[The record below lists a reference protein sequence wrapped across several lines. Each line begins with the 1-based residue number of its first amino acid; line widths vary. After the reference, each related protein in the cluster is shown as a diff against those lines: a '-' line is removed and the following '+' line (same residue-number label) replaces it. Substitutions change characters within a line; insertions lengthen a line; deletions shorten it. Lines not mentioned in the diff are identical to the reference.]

1 MAHKCKSPGCMFY
14 LPDTYPLPLC
24 PWHAAPGRG
33 PVKIAAALAIAAA
46 GLGGGVAYHKFKEYM
61 REKKLRRQRE
71 EWRRQYSTP
80 IEEPAKKTA
89 ATRKKRSAKSS
100 PQRKRKA

>member
-1 MAHKCKSPGCMFY
+1 MAHKCQYPGCAFY

-46 GLGGGVAYHKFKEYM
+46 GLGGGIAYGKFREY
-61 REKKLRRQRE
+61 LRQR
-71 EWRRQYSTP
+71 T
-80 IEEPAKKTA
+80 
-89 ATRKKRSAKSS
+89 TRKQQEVPLSR
-100 PQRKRKA
+100 QLCYCTQLRE